1 MSRLSRYNSVGLVFK
16 MNNMNVKLLILIF
29 CSLGVTAFSQN
40 TYETLQGS
48 VSFISSQNVYVKFE
62 NTKGIQIGDT
72 LYTMQ
77 DDNFKPA
84 VVVKNISSISCVGS
98 PIVQG
103 SLALSVQIFAKIPS
117 LNDPNKNI
125 LEDAKS
131 KRSVSVNDVAIKAIN
146 KKKNADGNASKF
158 DGRLSLSSYS
168 NVSNSYSDQR
178 FRYNLSLNAQ
188 HLNNSK
194 FSAETYIS
202 FTHLLNKW
210 NGLNNA
216 LKIYSLAVKYDI
228 NKTSNIT
235 LGRKINLN
243 LANVG
248 AIDGLQYEKTGKNF
262 NYGAIIGSRPDY
274 YDYSFNPDLMQF
286 GAFVSHNIQK
296 ETGNM
301 QTSLAIF
308 NQMNN
313 FKTDRRFAYIQHSNT
328 LIDKLDLFC
337 SFELDFYSMVN
348 LQPITSMDLTS
359 SYISLRYKPWKK
371 LSLTLSYD
379 ARKNIYYYETFK
391 NQIDSIIDRETRQ
404 GLRLHFNYRPLKNLN
419 WGGSAGYRYKKS
431 DSIQTMNAHSY
442 LTYNNVPII
451 DAMVSVDATMLK
463 TYYMDGMIYGITFTR
478 DIIPGKL
485 SGDLEYRLVNYYY
498 NYSETKL
505 QQNIANL
512 SISWRLAKKLTL
524 SADFEA
530 TLEQNNNYG
539 RLFVNLTKR
548 F

>member
-1 MSRLSRYNSVGLVFK
+1 
-16 MNNMNVKLLILIF
+16 MNRMNIKIFILIF
-29 CSLGVTAFSQN
+29 CSLNVTAFSQN
-40 TYETLQGS
+40 NYETLHGS

-72 LYTMQ
+72 LYTQ
-77 DDNFKPA
+77 LDNKLNP
-84 VVVKNISSISCVGS
+84 VMVVKNISTISCVGS

-103 SLALSVQIFAKIPS
+103 SLALSDLIYAKIPVS
-117 LNDPNKNI
+117 KSTVVDI
-125 LEDAKS
+125 LEDTKAK
-131 KRSVSVNDVAIKAIN
+131 KSVSVNDMAIKTIS
-146 KKKNADGNASKF
+146 KQKTVEGNISRF

-168 NVSNSYSDQR
+168 NVSNYSSDQR
-178 FRYNLSLNAQ
+178 LRYNLSLNAQ

-202 FTHLLNKW
+202 FTHLLKKW
-210 NGLNNA
+210 NGFNNA

-248 AIDGLQYEKTGKNF
+248 AIDGLQYEKTGKHF
-262 NYGAIIGSRPDY
+262 NYGAIVGSRPDY

-286 GAFVSHNIQK
+286 GAFVSHNIQN
-296 ETGNM
+296 EAGNL

-328 LIDKLDLFC
+328 LINKLDLFC

-348 LQPITSMDLTS
+348 LQPKTSLDLTS

-404 GLRLHFNYRPLKNLN
+404 GLRFHFNYRPLKNLN

-451 DAMVSVDATMLK
+451 DAMVSIDATMLK
-463 TYYMDGMIYGITFTR
+463 TYYMDGTIYGITFAR

-498 NYSETKL
+498 NFSETKL
-505 QQNIANL
+505 QQNIASL
-512 SISWRLAKKLTL
+512 SFSWRLAKKLSL

-530 TLEQNNNYG
+530 TLEKNNNYG